1 MRTLEQAEN
10 WAREHSAVLK
20 VTYGDGVASLQV
32 GETIAYANT
41 AVLEQAFPELVADLE
56 TQLNTR
62 LTQPGPISAEIARR
76 LR

>member
-1 MRTLEQAEN
+1 MRTLEQAED
-10 WAREHSAVLK
+10 WAREHSAQLK
-20 VTYGDGVASLQV
+20 VNYGEGTASLQV
-32 GETIAYANT
+32 GETVAYVNT
-41 AVLEQAFPELVADLE
+41 ALLEQALPELVADLE